1 MNNISKSM
9 RDIKSLRWIVL
20 VVVSIVMAAN
30 YYFYDALSPLQNL
43 LREHLGFSN
52 TAYGFIVSAYSI
64 PNVFLAMAVIGG
76 IIFAFRGVKIS
87 ELTTEQPS

>member
-1 MNNISKSM
+1 MNNVSKSL

-20 VVVSIVMAAN
+20 VVVSMVMAAN

-52 TAYGFIVSAYSI
+52 TAYGFIVSTKRFSGNGCDRGYYS
-64 PNVFLAMAVIGG
+64 
-76 IIFAFRGVKIS
+76 
-87 ELTTEQPS
+87 